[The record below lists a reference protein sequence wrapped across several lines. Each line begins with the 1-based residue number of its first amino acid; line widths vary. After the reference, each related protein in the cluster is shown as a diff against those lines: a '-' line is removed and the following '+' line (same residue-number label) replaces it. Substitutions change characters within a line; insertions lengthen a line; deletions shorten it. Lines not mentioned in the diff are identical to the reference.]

1 MEEKK
6 VLNIYEKMLAISN
19 DLTTVAKNL
28 EVGVGQSKYKAT
40 GEADVLAAIKPLEK
54 QYGVYSYPFKREIID
69 TSVIETTS
77 YKGEVKKSLFL
88 RILTT
93 YRFVNVE
100 NKDEYIDV
108 ISYGDGVDSQDKA
121 PGKAMTYSDKYALMK
136 AYKIITGDDPDQ
148 NPSEDLNSI
157 NKAKKGGNSEVSSFP
172 QVNIEVR
179 EETSNINEKMT
190 GEQTLIIFNLPDD
203 LKAFACKKY
212 GLESIN
218 QLTKAQAEYII
229 TSLRMKGIIK

>member
-19 DLTTVAKNL
+19 ELTTVAKNL

-157 NKAKKGGNSEVSSFP
+157 NKAKKGANSAVSSFP